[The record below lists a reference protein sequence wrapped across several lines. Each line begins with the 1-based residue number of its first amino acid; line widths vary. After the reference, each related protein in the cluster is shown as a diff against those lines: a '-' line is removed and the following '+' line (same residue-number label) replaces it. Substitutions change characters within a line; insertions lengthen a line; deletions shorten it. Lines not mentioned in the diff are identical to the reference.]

1 MYTYG
6 YGIEYIFIVLSIVI
20 TLGAQFYINSKY
32 KQTKK
37 ITIKKKITG
46 REVARKILDKHNLK
60 NVEVVETGGILSDHY
75 DPRNKVVRLSQ
86 DIYNTSTIASVAVAA
101 HECGHAIQDK
111 NNYFFLRMRNSI
123 IPLVNLSSK
132 LGYVAIII
140 GLFSRATGFLKI
152 GIVAEIVILLFQV
165 ITLPVEFNASKRGL
179 KELKELKIVEESEF
193 KLSRGMLI
201 AAALTYVAS
210 VASSLLE
217 IFRLLTILNRKR

>member
-1 MYTYG
+1 MYMYR
-6 YGIEYIFIVLSIVI
+6 YGIEYVLIGISIVI
-20 TLGAQFYINSKY
+20 TLGAQFFINAKY
-32 KQTKK
+32 KKTKQLPV
-37 ITIKKKITG
+37 KKNITG
-46 REVARKILDKHNLK
+46 HEVARKILDKHKLK
-60 NVEVVETGGILSDHY
+60 DIEVVETGGNLSDHY
-75 DPRNKVVRLSQ
+75 DSSKKIVRLSS
-86 DIYNTSTIASVAVAA
+86 DIYNKATIASVSVAA

-111 NNYFFLRMRNSI
+111 NNYVFLRLRNTI
-123 IPLVNLSSK
+123 IPLVNISSK
-132 LGYVAIII
+132 LGYIAILI

-152 GIVAEIVILLFQV
+152 GIIFELVILLFQV

>member
-1 MYTYG
+1 MYMYR
-6 YGIEYIFIVLSIVI
+6 YGIEYVLIGISIVI
-20 TLGAQFYINSKY
+20 TLGAQFFINAKY
-32 KQTKK
+32 KKTKQLPV
-37 ITIKKKITG
+37 KKNITG
-46 REVARKILDKHNLK
+46 HEVARKILDKHKLK
-60 NVEVVETGGILSDHY
+60 DIEVVETGGNLSDHY
-75 DPRNKVVRLSQ
+75 DSSKKIVRLSS
-86 DIYNTSTIASVAVAA
+86 DIYNKATIASVSVAA

-152 GIVAEIVILLFQV
+152 GIIAEIVILLFQV

-193 KLSRGMLI
+193 KLSREMLI

>member
-1 MYTYG
+1 MYMYH
-6 YGIEYIFIVLSIVI
+6 YGIEYILIGISILI
-20 TLGAQFYINSKY
+20 TLGAQFFINAKY
-32 KQTKK
+32 KKTKQLPV
-37 ITIKKKITG
+37 KKNITG
-46 REVARKILDKHNLK
+46 HEVARKILDKHKLK
-60 NVEVVETGGILSDHY
+60 DIEVVETGGNLSDHY
-75 DPRNKVVRLSQ
+75 DSSKKIVRLSS
-86 DIYNTSTIASVAVAA
+86 DIYNKATIASVSVAA

-111 NNYFFLRMRNSI
+111 NNYVFLRLRNTI
-123 IPLVNLSSK
+123 IPLVNISSK
-132 LGYVAIII
+132 LGYIAILI

-152 GIVAEIVILLFQV
+152 GIIFELVILLFQV

>member
-6 YGIEYIFIVLSIVI
+6 YGIEYFFIVLSIII

-32 KQTKK
+32 NKTKK
-37 ITIKKKITG
+37 INTKKGYKGYEI
-46 REVARKILDKHNLK
+46 ARKILDNNDLK
-60 NVEVVETGGILSDHY
+60 DVKVEETYGMLSDHY
-75 DPRNKVVRLSQ
+75 DPRNKVVRLSS
-86 DIYNTSTIASVAVAA
+86 DIYNTSSIASVAVAA

-111 NNYFFLRMRNSI
+111 NNYLFLRFRNLI

-132 LGYVAIII
+132 AGYIAILIGLISRITDLIII
-140 GLFSRATGFLKI
+140 GIIFEL
-152 GIVAEIVILLFQV
+152 VILLFQL
-165 ITLPVEFNASKRGL
+165 ITLPVEFNASRRGL

-217 IFRLLTILNRKR
+217 IFRLLMILNRKR